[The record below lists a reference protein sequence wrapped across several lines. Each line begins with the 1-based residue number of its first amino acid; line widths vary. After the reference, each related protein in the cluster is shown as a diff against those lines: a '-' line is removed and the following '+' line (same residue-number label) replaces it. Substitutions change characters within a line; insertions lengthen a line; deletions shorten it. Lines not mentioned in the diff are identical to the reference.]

1 MSRRWRSLA
10 PEVLVLGINYLTLS
24 WFCPSCH
31 TWFLLSWF
39 SLSCHIWFL
48 RSWFSLF
55 LWLQIRFCD
64 LPLWI
69 PEPRATNL
77 NLLAWIYIVVV
88 ASRRFFLVQWSAI
101 SVTTAKP
108 WATRTIK
115 EWWRVIRHQAIHH
128 PTHILLQGIKAPL
141 HLVILILHHLH
152 LVTNLLLIKHNAV
165 IMDLLKD
172 INRVTRDISI
182 LDIHLSSTLHLNSTL
197 HFLHPILNAVTPA
210 FWKDAWQLFAAAVCL
225 RSAARDMV

>member
-1 MSRRWRSLA
+1 MSYQNNKGTVEGY
-10 PEVLVLGINYLTLS
+10 PPPGYT
-24 WFCPSCH
+24 P
-31 TWFLLSWF
+31 
-39 SLSCHIWFL
+39 
-48 RSWFSLF
+48 
-55 LWLQIRFCD
+55 
-64 LPLWI
+64 PY
-69 PEPRATNL
+69 PYPPPG
-77 NLLAWIYIVVV
+77 Y
-88 ASRRFFLVQWSAI
+88 
-101 SVTTAKP
+101 
-108 WATRTIK
+108 
-115 EWWRVIRHQAIHH
+115 
-128 PTHILLQGIKAPL
+128 QGPL

-152 LVTNLLLIKHNAV
+152 LITNLLLIKHNAI